1 MTSTTSP
8 MPEGAT
14 LAGVATSGPWHRWL
28 LIAALALGV
37 LAMHHLPDAPQRAG
51 STAVMA
57 MTPTLTT
64 TSTEASETHG
74 DQLAEPA
81 SGEGCPGMDMM
92 GHLCLAVFDA
102 SSAHPAPPLAVAAPA
117 LLPGS
122 PATPTP
128 WASAL
133 EARAPPPTVSTRL
146 SRLGVWRR

>member
-8 MPEGAT
+8 TPEGTT

-37 LAMHHLPDAPQRAG
+37 LAMHHLPDAGQPAG
-51 STAVMA
+51 GTAVMA
-57 MTPTLTT
+57 MTPTSTT
-64 TSTEASETHG
+64 ASGTHG
-74 DQLAEPA
+74 DQVSEPA
-81 SGEGCPGMDMM
+81 RGEGCPGMDMM
-92 GHLCLAVFDA
+92 GHLCLAVLDA
-102 SSAHPAPPLAVAAPA
+102 APAHPAPPPAVVAPP
-117 LLPGS
+117 LPPHS

-146 SRLGVWRR
+146 SQLGVWRR